1 MAGSPVFRTQWE
13 LRLWKHARGSKVY
26 LMQDFIVRPDVYLYN
41 TSRNYEGTIH
51 PDALIAVMEA
61 HEYPREKLAELVA
74 KARVSDCTPSVR
86 AAEILMSREDYEG
99 ALEMLSMSEKSGE
112 VLLRSITE
120 ARIRLAMGDHEGAR
134 EAAARAYGIDPT
146 SEAVQE
152 IFDETDPSGGWRVRQ
167 AIAVI
172 LNGAR
177 PAEVHPA
184 GRMADL
190 YSIYTEW
197 FFGSRDRATH
207 KLIESP
213 YYKDGD
219 RDFNLASARMSA
231 SEKDWISAVKMY
243 RELLE
248 GSPVFVQ
255 QEAAEALMGAGE
267 TEAALELLYPIVPI
281 SRRAARDRVVIYDT
295 IGRKEGLAEAARMY
309 LDSEFSGKEDY
320 LGLID
325 ILIAASMEAEAE
337 ELLQSVLLSYPRDAG
352 VLTRSSVLKAH
363 RGDIQGSMA
372 DVARALAVDR
382 GNTDAMAQR
391 ARNRRLSGRDASAE
405 KVCDKILAADPGH
418 AGALHIKAELAAL
431 RGDRAAALDAYGR
444 LLETN
449 PDDIGAMKAM
459 ARLQVQEGDMM
470 EAQNLLDSAYRQ
482 DKGRDNA
489 VDVAGL
495 YVELGLPRDAIR
507 LCGDLEKAYPGD
519 PIVRLVKGNAHYSM
533 GDYMQASV
541 AYVSAVQADP
551 SNPVIW
557 HSKGMA
563 DEMRGDWDSA
573 SEAYDRAV
581 SLDPKEAEYWVS
593 RSRMQEV
600 SGDIEGAVNSLN
612 RAIEV
617 DSDSPYPLVRKAMLL
632 AHMDRYDEAISLM
645 GIAMASSD
653 DPRIA
658 GGRVLIMLRAG
669 RYDEAM
675 SMINSLPGRDQP
687 EFALEL
693 ARCCL
698 DAGRPEEAISV
709 IDPALEADPANMELL
724 RLKAAALA
732 DLGRDEEANSI
743 VRAMRNLHPDEPD
756 IVRRTASV
764 IVEPRAEPEPE
775 APQPEEPEQE
785 GEDPE
790 ALAMMALSLEAA
802 GDRKGAMR
810 AIDRALEADPD
821 DPDLVYVKAR
831 LVFSS
836 GDVQGALELAQP
848 MLASEPDHPGLHE
861 VVGDCMAA
869 TRNHKSAVMEYS
881 TALGCG
887 GQPVRLLVKRSR
899 SYETMGE
906 TGPALSDMEGAH
918 NAAPEDT
925 EILRRLAE
933 MQFEAGDPAAMH
945 SMERVATEKP
955 DAKTVVRYAEMCAS
969 FGSREGVRE
978 ASNMF
983 KMLPSPGAESTV
995 QMVKIMEAV
1004 GMNDDAM
1011 GMMGRGPKSEAAD
1024 VSVKRNAEKALRRAY
1039 TMKSD
1044 PTDPDIMAFLGLD
1057 DSMTAKVIAYISE
1070 KPEYGR
1076 ITPGTEEFSRME
1088 KVSHDV
1094 IVKLEWRDLESDSR
1108 LPLEVVYSKCGFK
1121 DADDA
1126 KEAVAYIFKAM
1137 RVDVGRSTDPR
1148 LSSLSMGLPKGM
1160 TVYDVIRD
1168 CGLGV
1173 YEARAVL
1180 GLIVRSV
1187 VPHLGLHELPE
1198 QARGVVALG
1207 ERESQRVAVLVRLG
1221 AEVLQRAEDLPPAA
1235 LGVALVQ
1242 LGDDEVLRR
1251 QLVLLDHGP
1260 LDLAHL
1266 AVGEDAVGSE
1276 QGDGN
1281 ERPLGADLPGDE
1293 VDVLRG
1299 DPDELLVVGYAVGV
1313 GRDDYVALHGHVQR
1327 HAGVH
1332 PPAEHL
1338 VEQRALVGVDE
1349 HHLQVLRQRADGA
1362 CVVVGMGDE
1371 LPRDHLLEGHGRG
1384 HPLDGGPPVGA
1395 SHEGPPHL
1403 GGLGVLLRGGVGD
1416 VQPGGAL
1423 DVAADD
1429 PLAHQ
1434 VGDGPDRAEPLDPEV
1449 VGEPAGLLNDGDV
1462 LGYDPGELG
1471 CGHGAVPDPY
1481 LELVADEVADLQRP
1495 GGPVGILDGDVR
1507 EVDLL
1512 QVLLGAFEREEL
1524 LRDGPLVLGAGE
1536 ADGLPGDAQVPGHH
1550 PDEPVGLPVAAGD
1563 RRDGVVSVGLGP
1575 RGVRYLRDPE
1585 ILGLSLEMPS
1595 GPVGVAEVLP
1605 HAHARFRGR
1614 ACPVQEISS

>member
-1 MAGSPVFRTQWE
+1 MVGSPVFRTQWE
-13 LRLWKHARGSKVY
+13 LKLWKHARGSKVY
-26 LMQDFIVRPDVYLYN
+26 FMQDFIVRPDEYLYN
-41 TSRNYEGTIH
+41 MSRHHEGTIH
-51 PDALIAVMEA
+51 PDALIAVMDA

-74 KARVSDCTPSVR
+74 KSRVSECTPSVR
-86 AAEILMSREDYEG
+86 AAEILLSREDHEG

-112 VLLRSITE
+112 VLLRSVTE
-120 ARIRLAMGDHEGAR
+120 ARIRLALGDQEGAK
-134 EAAARAYGIDPT
+134 EAAVRAYGIDPA
-146 SEAVQE
+146 SEAAHK
-152 IFDETDPSGGWRVRQ
+152 ILDETDPSGGWRVRQ

-177 PAEVHPA
+177 PAEVHPS

-207 KLIESP
+207 MLIESP

-219 RDFNLASARMSA
+219 RDFKLASARMSA

-243 RELLE
+243 RELLD
-248 GSPVFVQ
+248 GSPVFVR
-255 QEAAEALMGAGE
+255 QEAAEALMGAGD

-295 IGRKEGLAEAARMY
+295 IGRKEGLAESIRMY

-337 ELLQSVLLSYPRDAG
+337 ELLQNVLLTYPRDAG
-352 VLTRSSVLKAH
+352 VLTRSSVLKAY

-372 DVARALAVDR
+372 DVARALTADR
-382 GNTDAMAQR
+382 GNADALAQR
-391 ARNRRLSGRDASAE
+391 ARNNRLSGRDAVAE
-405 KVCDKILAADPGH
+405 KICDRILAADPGH
-418 AGALHIKAELAAL
+418 AGALHIKAELADL
-431 RGDRAAALDAYGR
+431 RGDRAAAIDAYGR

-449 PDDIGAMKAM
+449 TDDIGAMKAM

-507 LCGDLEKAYPGD
+507 LCADLEKAYPGD
-519 PIVRLVKGNAHYSM
+519 PMVRLVKGNAHYSM

-541 AYVSAVQADP
+541 AYVSAAQADP

-563 DEMRGDWDSA
+563 DEMRGDLDSA
-573 SEAYDRAV
+573 SDAYDRAV

-593 RSRMQEV
+593 RARMQEA
-600 SGDIEGAVNSLN
+600 SGDLEGAVNSLN

-617 DSDSPYPLVRKAMLL
+617 DSYSPYALVRKAMLL
-632 AHMDRYDEAISLM
+632 AHLDRYDEAISLL

-658 GGRVLIMLRAG
+658 GSRVLIMLRAG

-675 SMINSLPGRDQP
+675 TMIRSLPGRDEP
-687 EFALEL
+687 GIALEI

-698 DAGRPEEAISV
+698 DAGHPEESISV

-724 RLKAAALA
+724 RLKAAALVEM
-732 DLGRDEEANSI
+732 GMDEEAGSI

-756 IVRRTASV
+756 IVRKSSRVALAAR
-764 IVEPRAEPEPE
+764 EEPET
-775 APQPEEPEQE
+775 EEPEQE
-785 GEDPE
+785 GDDPE
-790 ALAMMALSLEAA
+790 ALAKMALSLESA

-810 AIDRALEADPD
+810 TIDRALEIDPH
-821 DPDLVYVKAR
+821 DPDLVFVKAR
-831 LVFSS
+831 LVLAS
-836 GDVQGALELAQP
+836 GDVQGALEMAQP
-848 MLASEPDHPGLHE
+848 LLAADPDHPGLHE

-869 TRNHKSAVMEYS
+869 TKNHKSAVMEYS

-899 SYETMGE
+899 AYEAMGE
-906 TGPALSDMEGAH
+906 ADSALSDMEGAH
-918 NAAPEDT
+918 NAAPEDMD
-925 EILRRLAE
+925 ILQRLAE
-933 MQFEAGDPAAMH
+933 MQFDAGDPAAMQ
-945 SMERVATEKP
+945 SMERVAAEHP
-955 DAKTVVRYAEMCAS
+955 EARTVVRYAEICAS
-969 FGSREGVRE
+969 FGSREGVKE

-983 KMLPSPGAESTV
+983 KMLQSPGAESTV

-1004 GMNDDAM
+1004 GMKDDATA
-1011 GMMGRGPKSEAAD
+1011 MMGRGPKSDAVD
-1024 VSVKRNAEKALRRAY
+1024 VNVKRNAEKALRRAY

-1057 DSMTAKVIAYISE
+1057 DSMTSKVIAYISE
-1070 KPEYGR
+1070 RPEYGR
-1076 ITPGTEEFSRME
+1076 ITPGTAEFVRME
-1088 KVSHDV
+1088 KTSHDV
-1094 IVKLEWRDLESDSR
+1094 VVKLEWRDLESDSH
-1108 LPLEVVYSKCGFK
+1108 LPLEKVFSKCGFK

-1148 LSSLSMGLPKGM
+1148 LSSISMGLPKGM

-1187 VPHLGLHELPE
+1187 VPHLGLHELPQ

-1207 ERESQRVAVLVRLG
+1207 ERESQRVAVVVRLR
-1221 AEVLQRAEDLPPAA
+1221 AQVLQRAEDLPPAA
-1235 LGVALVQ
+1235 LGVALVE
-1242 LGDDEVLRR
+1242 LGDDEVLGG
-1251 QLVLLDHGP
+1251 QLVLLDDGP

-1266 AVGEDAVGSE
+1266 AVGQYPVGSE
-1276 QGDGN
+1276 QRYGDEG
-1281 ERPLGADLPGDE
+1281 PLGADLPGDQ
-1293 VDVLRG
+1293 VDVPGR
-1299 DPDELLVVGYAVGV
+1299 DPHQLLVVRDPVGV
-1313 GRDDYVALHGHVQR
+1313 RGDHYVPLDGHVQR
-1327 HAGVH
+1327 HPGIH
-1332 PPAEHL
+1332 PPAQHL
-1338 VEQRALVGVDE
+1338 VEEHALVGVDE
-1349 HHLQVLRQRADGA
+1349 HHLEVLRQGA
-1362 CVVVGMGDE
+1362 NGAGVVVGMGYE
-1371 LPRDHLLEGHGRG
+1371 LPGDDLLEGHGLG
-1384 HPLDGGPPVGA
+1384 HHLDRRPPVGA
-1395 SHEGPPHL
+1395 AYEGPPDL
-1403 GGLGVLLRGGVGD
+1403 RGLGVLFWSGVGD

-1423 DVAADD
+1423 YVPADD

-1434 VGDGPDRAEPLDPEV
+1434 MGDRPDGAEPLDPEV
-1449 VGEPAGLLNDGDV
+1449 VGETPSLLYYRDV
-1462 LGYDPGELG
+1462 LGYDPGELR
-1471 CGHGAVPDPY
+1471 CGSGAVPHPD
-1481 LELVADEVADLQRP
+1481 LELVADEVPYLQGP
-1495 GGPVGILDGDVR
+1495 GGPVGVLDGDVR
-1507 EVDLL
+1507 QIDLL
-1512 QVLLGAFEREEL
+1512 QVLLGTFE
-1524 LRDGPLVLGAGE
+1524 
-1536 ADGLPGDAQVPGHH
+1536 
-1550 PDEPVGLPVAAGD
+1550 
-1563 RRDGVVSVGLGP
+1563 
-1575 RGVRYLRDPE
+1575 
-1585 ILGLSLEMPS
+1585 
-1595 GPVGVAEVLP
+1595 
-1605 HAHARFRGR
+1605 
-1614 ACPVQEISS
+1614 

>member
-1 MAGSPVFRTQWE
+1 MVSSPVFRTQWE
-13 LRLWKHARGSKVY
+13 LKLWKHARGSKVY
-26 LMQDFIVRPDVYLYN
+26 FMQDFIVRPDEYLYN
-41 TSRNYEGTIH
+41 ISRHHEGTIH

-61 HEYPREKLAELVA
+61 HEYPREKLAELVS
-74 KARVSDCTPSVR
+74 KSRVSDCTPSVR
-86 AAEILMSREDYEG
+86 AAEIMLSREDPEG
-99 ALEMLSMSEKSGE
+99 ALEMLSMSDKSGE
-112 VLLRSITE
+112 VLLRSVTE
-120 ARIRLAMGDHEGAR
+120 ARIRLAMGDHDGAK
-134 EAAARAYGIDPT
+134 EAALRAYGVDPT
-146 SEAVQE
+146 SDAAHR
-152 IFDETDPSGGWRVRQ
+152 ILDETDPSGGWRVRQ

-177 PAEVHPA
+177 PAEIHPS

-207 KLIESP
+207 MLIESP

-219 RDFNLASARMSA
+219 RDFKLASARMSA

-243 RELLE
+243 RELLD
-248 GSPVFVQ
+248 GSPVFVR

-295 IGRKEGLAEAARMY
+295 IGRKEGLAESIRMY

-325 ILIAASMEAEAE
+325 ILISASMEAEAE
-337 ELLQSVLLSYPRDAG
+337 ELLESVLLTYPRDAG

-372 DVARALAVDR
+372 DVARALAADR
-382 GNTDAMAQR
+382 GNADALAQR
-391 ARNRRLSGRDASAE
+391 ARNNRLSGRDAVAE
-405 KVCDKILAADPGH
+405 KICDRILAADPGH
-418 AGALHIKAELAAL
+418 AGALHIKAELADL
-431 RGDRAAALDAYGR
+431 RGDRAAAIDAYGR

-449 PDDIGAMKAM
+449 TDDIGAMKAM

-470 EAQNLLDSAYRQ
+470 EAQNLLDSAYRL

-507 LCGDLEKAYPGD
+507 LCADLERAYPGD
-519 PIVRLVKGNAHYSM
+519 YMVRLVKGNAHYFM

-541 AYVSAVQADP
+541 AYVSAAQADP
-551 SNPVIW
+551 SNPIIW

-563 DEMRGDWDSA
+563 DERRGDWDSA

-593 RSRMQEV
+593 RARMQEV
-600 SGDIEGAVNSLN
+600 SGDFEGAVNSLN

-617 DSDSPYPLVRKAMLL
+617 DSSSPYALVRKAMLL
-632 AHMDRYDEAISLM
+632 AHLDRYDEAISLM

-658 GGRVLIMLRAG
+658 SGRVLIMLRAG

-675 SMINSLPGRDQP
+675 SIIRNLPGRDDP
-687 EFALEL
+687 EIALEM

-698 DAGRPEEAISV
+698 DAGHPEESISV
-709 IDPALEADPANMELL
+709 INPALEADPANMELL
-724 RLKAAALA
+724 RMKAAALA
-732 DLGRDEEANSI
+732 NLGMDEEAESI

-756 IVRRTASV
+756 IVRKTACV
-764 IVEPRAEPEPE
+764 AVAAREEPA
-775 APQPEEPEQE
+775 PEEPEE
-785 GEDPE
+785 ETEDLM
-790 ALAMMALSLEAA
+790 ALAKMALSLESA

-810 AIDRALEADPD
+810 TIDRALEIDPHD
-821 DPDLVYVKAR
+821 SDLVFVKAR
-831 LVFSS
+831 LVLAS
-836 GDVQGALELAQP
+836 GDVQGALEMAQP
-848 MLASEPDHPGLHE
+848 LLASDPDHSGLHE

-869 TRNHKSAVMEYS
+869 TKNHKSAVMEYS

-899 SYETMGE
+899 SYEAMGE
-906 TGPALSDMEGAH
+906 TDSALADMEGAH
-918 NAAPEDT
+918 RAAPEDMD
-925 EILRRLAE
+925 ILNKLAE
-933 MQFEAGDPAAMH
+933 MQFDAGDPASMQ
-945 SMERVATEKP
+945 SMERIAAEHP
-955 DAKTVVRYAEMCAS
+955 DARAVVRYAEMCAS
-969 FGSREGVRE
+969 FGNREGVRE

-1011 GMMGRGPKSEAAD
+1011 GMMGRGPKSESVD
-1024 VSVKRNAEKALRRAY
+1024 VNVKRNAEKALRRAY

-1057 DSMTAKVIAYISE
+1057 DSMTSKVIDYISE
-1070 KPEYGR
+1070 KPDYGR
-1076 ITPGTEEFSRME
+1076 ITPGTDEFARME

-1094 IVKLEWRDLESDSR
+1094 VVKLEWRDLESDSR
-1108 LPLEVVYSKCGFK
+1108 LPLEKVFAKCGFK

-1137 RVDVGRSTDPR
+1137 RVDVGRSTDSR
-1148 LSSLSMGLPKGM
+1148 LSSISMGLPKGM

-1180 GLIVRSV
+1180 TLIVRSV
-1187 VPHLGLHELPE
+1187 IPHLGLHELPQE
-1198 QARGVVALG
+1198 ARCVVALG
-1207 ERESQRVAVLVRLG
+1207 ERESKRVAVLVRLG

-1235 LGVALVQ
+1235 LRVALVE
-1242 LGDDEVLRR
+1242 LGDDEVLGG
-1251 QLVLLDHGP
+1251 QLILIDDRP

-1266 AVGEDAVGSE
+1266 ALGQNAVGAE
-1276 QGDGN
+1276 QRYGD
-1281 ERPLGADLPGDE
+1281 ERPLGADLPCHE
-1293 VDVLRG
+1293 VYVPGR
-1299 DPDELLVVGYAVGV
+1299 DPHELLVVGDPVGV
-1313 GRDDYVALHGHVQR
+1313 RGDDDVPLDGHVQR
-1327 HAGVH
+1327 HPGVH

-1338 VEQRALVGVDE
+1338 VEEHALVCVDE
-1349 HHLQVLRQRADGA
+1349 HHLQVLRQGADRAG
-1362 CVVVGMGDE
+1362 VVVGMGDQ
-1371 LPRDHLLEGHGRG
+1371 LPGDDLLKGHGRR
-1384 HPLDGGPPVGA
+1384 HPLDGGLPVRA
-1395 SHEGPPHL
+1395 SLEGPPDL
-1403 GGLGVLLRGGVGD
+1403 RGLGVLLGSGVCD
-1416 VQPGGAL
+1416 VQPCGAL
-1423 DVAADD
+1423 YVAADD
-1429 PLAHQ
+1429 PLAHE
-1434 VGDGPDRAEPLDPEV
+1434 VGDRPDGAEPLDPEI
-1449 VGEPAGLLNDGDV
+1449 VGEPAGLLDDRDV
-1462 LGYDPGELG
+1462 LGYDPGELRFWD
-1471 CGHGAVPDPY
+1471 GAFPHPD
-1481 LELVADEVADLQRP
+1481 LELVADEVADLQGS

-1512 QVLLGAFEREEL
+1512 QVLLGALERE
-1524 LRDGPLVLGAGE
+1524 
-1536 ADGLPGDAQVPGHH
+1536 
-1550 PDEPVGLPVAAGD
+1550 
-1563 RRDGVVSVGLGP
+1563 
-1575 RGVRYLRDPE
+1575 
-1585 ILGLSLEMPS
+1585 
-1595 GPVGVAEVLP
+1595 
-1605 HAHARFRGR
+1605 
-1614 ACPVQEISS
+1614 